1 MGTVVVF
8 VQLQGV
14 GVDISAIVEKMV
26 IRFKIEVIF
35 TLKVETG
42 LDRSL
47 FGKAFLLF
55 THQVTQ
61 NIGCLLS
68 ISNF

>member
-42 LDRSL
+42 LYRSL
-47 FGKAFLLF
+47 FGKSFFLF
-55 THQVTQ
+55 TH
-61 NIGCLLS
+61 
-68 ISNF
+68 